1 MRLHKLTILSSYLIR
16 ALEETHGQAVPAE
29 EFCERIFDGTIFAFL
44 SERFGLMVGV
54 SVLTPADKL
63 ELLMEW
69 EDMAL
74 ALPPSAMGLKRDG
87 LLLLLRYLMEGI
99 QRRSVSSFHR
109 LTDEPIVKE
118 QPPSC
123 RL

>member
-16 ALEETHGQAVPAE
+16 ALEETHGRPVPAE
-29 EFCERIFDGTIFAFL
+29 EFCNRIFDGTIFTFL

-54 SVLTPADKL
+54 SVLTPVDKL

-74 ALPPSAMGLKRDG
+74 AFPPGEMGLKRDG

-99 QRRSVSSFHR
+99 QRRSVSSRHR

-118 QPPSC
+118 QPPC
-123 RL
+123 TRF